1 MYKADR
7 LPPNHNF
14 KSKMKL
20 YLMIFFAK
28 IIIST
33 RPAPTEE
40 AGEKGINVLFSGIKD
55 KGCAK
60 LSNIIGQ
67 HICND
72 KGAATTPLATQ
83 SSAHLT
89 QSTQNS

>member
-1 MYKADR
+1 MYKANR

-14 KSKMKL
+14 KSKLKIN
-20 YLMIFFAK
+20 LMIFVAK
-28 IIIST
+28 QIIST

-60 LSNIIGQ
+60 ISNIIG
-67 HICND
+67 HHIICND

-83 SSAHLT
+83 
-89 QSTQNS
+89 